1 MPERRL
7 RKQSPLPFSG
17 VFGDLSH
24 AAPTAPLSA
33 LIDAWLAGDVT
44 TLETGRR
51 IDRQHRQLDDLPSP
65 ARDAL
70 MRLFPPY
77 PGDDPDRAV
86 VGLLVCALSTPGFA
100 GDVLTAVAG
109 RRALLEAVITL
120 EPGDAVADIIL
131 RPGERVMLGTT
142 RGRQALTDL
151 LEGNPQPLVDW
162 LDRTVLDEDAFASTT
177 SDVPLHDLKNLR
189 DLITRLSQATE
200 ALPPG
205 SARVMVADEWVA
217 ETTVAALGDD
227 VPFADVAR
235 AIGETLLEQSSPILL
250 WHAAH
255 ELALVAEDDPEL
267 RDAVLRR
274 CLVMA
279 DCEAGRCPAEAAAPL
294 LAELGTRGASRTLD
308 ALGPDLTSG
317 SWRAINKKYLRRELA
332 DHWHDWRDDIQRWA
346 TSGNPNRA
354 LAAFDALLRAPAP
367 ETGAIAWFVAS
378 VDPDIRATCRSRL
391 GLEV

>member
-1 MPERRL
+1 MISDP
-7 RKQSPLPFSG
+7 SP
-17 VFGDLSH
+17 

-33 LIDAWLAGDVT
+33 LIEAWLTGDVT
-44 TLETGRR
+44 TLETGLR
-51 IDRQHRQLDDLPSP
+51 IDRQHREFDDLSSA
-65 ARDAL
+65 ARTAL
-70 MRLFPPY
+70 VRLFPPY
-77 PGDDPDRAV
+77 PGDEPDRAV
-86 VGLLVCALSTPGFA
+86 VHLLVCALATPGFA
-100 GDVLTAVAG
+100 GDALTALAG

-120 EPGDAVADIIL
+120 EPGEAVAEIIL

-142 RGRQALTDL
+142 GGRQALSDL
-151 LEGNPQPLVDW
+151 LAGNPQPLVDW

-177 SDVPLHDLKNLR
+177 SDVPLHDLTNLR

-200 ALPPG
+200 ALPLG

-235 AIGETLLEQSSPILL
+235 TIGETLLEQTAPILL

-267 RDAVLRR
+267 RAAVLRR
-274 CLVMA
+274 CLVQA

-294 LAELGTRGASRTLD
+294 LAELGTRGAIRTLD
-308 ALGPDLTSG
+308 ALAPDLTSS
-317 SWRAINKKYLRRELA
+317 SWRAINKKFLRRALA
-332 DHWHDWRDDIQRWA
+332 DNWHDWRDDVQQWA
-346 TSGNPNRA
+346 AAGDPNRA

-367 ETGAIAWFVAS
+367 ETGAIAWFVS
-378 VDPDIRATCRSRL
+378 SGDTDIRATCRSRL

>member
-1 MPERRL
+1 M
-7 RKQSPLPFSG
+7 
-17 VFGDLSH
+17 FGDLSPT
-24 AAPTAPLSA
+24 APTASLSA
-33 LIDAWLAGDVT
+33 LIEAWLAGDVT

-51 IDRQHRQLDDLPSP
+51 IDRQHRQLDETPSP

-77 PGDDPDRAV
+77 PGNEPDRAV
-86 VGLLVCALSTPGFA
+86 VHLLVCALRTPGFA
-100 GDVLTAVAG
+100 GDVVTAVAS
-109 RRALLEAVITL
+109 RRALLEAVVTL
-120 EPGDAVADIIL
+120 QPGDTVVDIIL
-131 RPGERVMLGTT
+131 RPGERIMLGTT
-142 RGRQALTDL
+142 GGRQALTEL
-151 LEGNPQPLVDW
+151 LAGDPQALVDW
-162 LDRTVLDEDAFASTT
+162 LDRTVLDPDAFASTT

-189 DLITRLSQATE
+189 DLIGRLSHATE

-205 SARVMVADEWVA
+205 CARVMVADEWVA

-235 AIGETLLEQSSPILL
+235 AIGETLLKQAAPILL

-294 LAELGTRGASRTLD
+294 LAELGTRGAIRTLD
-308 ALGPDLTSG
+308 ALAPDLTSG
-317 SWRAINKKYLRRELA
+317 SWRAINKRYLRRELA
-332 DHWHDWRDDIQRWA
+332 DHWHDWRDDIQHWA
-346 TSGNPNRA
+346 AGGDPNRA

-378 VDPDIRATCRSRL
+378 ADPDIRATCRSRL
-391 GLEV
+391 GLET